1 MYHVNFHK
9 NIKQHNWL
17 KKNISLHI
25 IIISGKSYDIE
36 DWNNE

>member
-9 NIKQHNWL
+9 NIKQHNWF

-25 IIISGKSYDIE
+25 MISEKSYDIE